1 MLVALARVVL
11 SSGKPKVPFT
21 QKMSLN
27 FVTRKL
33 KTQKLE
39 ENNENEESSV
49 AALNETEVR
58 VVICQF
64 TGVMPGFLIYLVGPK
79 PFLVN

>member
-1 MLVALARVVL
+1 MLRLVQTALAEQ
-11 SSGKPKVPFT
+11 PKVPFT

-39 ENNENEESSV
+39 ENNDNEDSP
-49 AALNETEVR
+49 ALNENEVR
-58 VVICQF
+58 LNVNQR
-64 TGVMPGFLIYLVGPK
+64 LIMNG
-79 PFLVN
+79 

>member
-39 ENNENEESSV
+39 ENNENEETSS
-49 AALNETEVR
+49 AGQATLNEAEVR
-58 VVICQF
+58 HYFVVLTFKLTLWDIWF
-64 TGVMPGFLIYLVGPK
+64 
-79 PFLVN
+79 